1 VRLNIRFKKEI
12 LFLGAYMATA
22 ENPLKV
28 VPNITKD
35 AGSQELVLK
44 ESSNEFFFAVVGHAG
59 SGTSVIAE
67 SLQDLLSQTS
77 IGPDKIDAEILK
89 ARIVIESWAQKKKL
103 PLPNP
108 GGAKTL
114 DDVELLQNYGDQM
127 RAELCGDKPD
137 YAAVAQQLVLSI
149 RELRAKK
156 VRAPLEAG
164 AVIKPD
170 GKPRAYILDSLRHP
184 DEVKL
189 LQHLY
194 QDAFVLIGVVCAEQK
209 RIGRIMQKY
218 TGANE
223 VDARQFMER
232 DANAKE
238 KHGQHV
244 ADAFHLSD
252 YFIDNTVDRT
262 GPSAKHWDVPDKL
275 SRLVKIIAHSEL
287 IRPNGEET
295 AMYHAHSAQMQS
307 ACLSR
312 QVGAALVDS
321 TGNVV
326 ATGCNEAPR
335 AGGGVYGESLGSD
348 NPPDYRCAM
357 FPAQADRFC
366 RNTREQNEIINEL
379 IKQIPELNVLSNTR
393 KAGLAV
399 ELRTTRIGGL
409 VEFSRAVHAEM
420 DALLSAARKGTSL
433 LASRLFVTTFPCHYC
448 ARHIVT
454 AGVDEVQYIEPYPK
468 SLAFNLHQDA
478 IAIEHPDWVAPSK
491 GGDKVLFRPFS
502 GVAPRLYERCFL
514 KDRELKD
521 KNTGIMKIQAP
532 QWGTPWHL
540 SRASYPEMEAKLSEG
555 VKQ

>member
-1 VRLNIRFKKEI
+1 
-12 LFLGAYMATA
+12 MATA
-22 ENPLKV
+22 ENPLKIV
-28 VPNITKD
+28 GTPSKD

-59 SGTSVIAE
+59 SGTSVIAA
-67 SLQDLLSQTS
+67 SLQDLLRQTS
-77 IGPDKIDAEILK
+77 IGAEKIEVEILK
-89 ARIVIESWAQKKKL
+89 ARAVIEAWARNKKL
-103 PLPNP
+103 PLPGQ
-108 GGAKTL
+108 GGSKRL
-114 DDVELLQNYGDQM
+114 SDVELLQNYGDQM

-137 YAAVAQQLVLSI
+137 YAAVANQLVLLI
-149 RELRAKK
+149 RDMRARK
-156 VRAPLEAG
+156 VNARLEPG
-164 AVIKPD
+164 VAVKPD

-189 LQHLY
+189 LRHLY

-209 RIGRIMQKY
+209 RIERIMQKY

-223 VDARQFMER
+223 ADARLFMER

-252 YFIDNTVDRT
+252 YFIDNTVNRT

-295 AMYHAHSAQMQS
+295 AMYHAYSAQMQS

-321 TGNVV
+321 DGNVV
-326 ATGCNEAPR
+326 ATGSNEAPR
-335 AGGGVYGESLGSD
+335 AGGGVYGETLDSE
-348 NPPDYRCAM
+348 NAPDFRCAM
-357 FPAQADRFC
+357 FPLEADRFC
-366 RNTREQNEIINEL
+366 RNTRQQNEIIKDL
-379 IKQIPELNVLSNTR
+379 IRQIPELKALNDAR
-393 KAGLAV
+393 KASLEL
-399 ELRTTRIGGL
+399 ELRATRIGGL

-433 LASRLFVTTFPCHYC
+433 LATRLFVTTFPCHYC

-454 AGVDEVQYIEPYPK
+454 AGIDEVQFIEPYPK
-468 SLAFNLHQDA
+468 SLAFDLHKDA

-502 GVAPRLYERCFL
+502 GVAPRLYKRCFL

-521 KNTGIMKIQAP
+521 KNTGIMKIESP

-540 SRASYPEMEAKLSEG
+540 SRASYPEMEAKLSES

>member
-1 VRLNIRFKKEI
+1 
-12 LFLGAYMATA
+12 MATA
-22 ENPLKV
+22 GNPLKIV
-28 VPNITKD
+28 RTVSKD

-67 SLQDLLSQTS
+67 SLQDLLKQTS
-77 IGPDKIDAEILK
+77 IGTDKIDVEILK
-89 ARIVIESWAQKKKL
+89 ARTVIEDWAQKKKL
-103 PLPNP
+103 PLPAP

-114 DDVELLQNYGDQM
+114 SDVELLQDYGDQM
-127 RAELCGDKPD
+127 RAELCGGKPD
-137 YAAVAQQLVLSI
+137 YAAVAHQLVLSI
-149 RELRAKK
+149 RELRANK
-156 VRAPLEAG
+156 VKAKLEPG

-194 QDAFVLIGVVCAEQK
+194 QDAFVLIGVVCAEQ
-209 RIGRIMQKY
+209 RRVERIMQKY
-218 TGANE
+218 AAAKEG
-223 VDARQFMER
+223 DARLFMER

-252 YFIDNTVDRT
+252 YFIDNTVNRT
-262 GPSAKHWDVPDKL
+262 GPSAKHWDVPEKL

-312 QVGAALVDS
+312 QVGAALVDKD
-321 TGNVV
+321 GNVV

-335 AGGGVYGESLGSD
+335 AGGGVYGETLD
-348 NPPDYRCAM
+348 AENAPDYRCAM
-357 FPAQADRFC
+357 FPLEADRFC
-366 RNTREQNEIINEL
+366 RNTREQNEIIKDL
-379 IKQIPELNVLSNTR
+379 IRQIPELKVLNDDR
-393 KAGLAV
+393 KESLTV
-399 ELRTTRIGGL
+399 ELRRTRIGGL

-433 LASRLFVTTFPCHYC
+433 LATRLFVTTFPCHYC

-468 SLAFNLHQDA
+468 SLAFNLHKDA
-478 IAIEHPDWVAPSK
+478 IAIEHPDWIAPSK

-521 KNTGIMKIQAP
+521 KNTGIMKIQPP

-555 VKQ
+555 IKQ